1 MVILSTLY
9 SLHCVE
15 RNSDSARLNMISVN
29 HQHAVKLNHSMG
41 VYKIGGVGCEKEKGL
56 RKLLTELVR

>member
-41 VYKIGGVGCEKEKGL
+41 VYKIGGVGCEQRE
-56 RKLLTELVR
+56 RIEEVTH